1 VLPIYPR
8 ITSVE
13 VITPYTLNLRFADG
27 TGGQVDCSHLVLRED
42 AGVFAAL
49 RDPQEF
55 AKAYVHPEAYT
66 VAWPGDLDLDPD
78 VLYAR
83 AQSIPIPDLLQLPR
97 QLHRRGWMGC
107 GSGGILGG

>member
-1 VLPIYPR
+1 MVLPIYPR

-13 VITPYTLNLRFADG
+13 VIAPYTLNLRFADG
-27 TGGQVDCSHLVLRED
+27 TGGVVDCSHLILRED

-49 RDPQEF
+49 RDPNEF
-55 AKAYVHPEAYT
+55 AKAYVHPEADT

-83 AQSIPIPDLLQLPR
+83 AHSIPIPDE
-97 QLHRRGWMGC
+97 
-107 GSGGILGG
+107 